1 MAADLREFAGRTLRG
16 DAERRALQRQEVGRD
31 IVAAAYLRGDFVL
44 TSGEH
49 SDYYFDKYLFETRPT
64 ILRRLSE
71 MLAERVPA
79 GVDRLAGTEVGGV
92 ALAAAVSLA
101 TGLPFVIVRR
111 DGRSGAGPVKG
122 ELHPGER
129 VLLIQDVVD
138 SGSQAITA
146 AQKIAGLG
154 ASIAGVVSVID
165 RQAGGARSI
174 ADAGYHYHPLYTL
187 DDLDPL
193 GARR

>member
-1 MAADLREFAGRTLRG
+1 MTAELREFTGSTTQSEV
-16 DAERRALQRQEVGRD
+16 ERRALQRKEVGSD

-49 SDYYFDKYLFETRPT
+49 SDYYFDKYLFETKPT
-64 ILRRLSE
+64 ILRRLAD
-71 MLAERVPA
+71 MLAEKVPA

-111 DGRSGAGPVKG
+111 DERSTGPVKG
-122 ELHPGER
+122 ELHAGER

-146 AQKIAGLG
+146 ASKIKGLG
-154 ASIAGVVSVID
+154 AAVAGVVSVID
-165 RQAGGARSI
+165 RKAGGARRI
-174 ADAGYHYHPLYTL
+174 ADAGYHYDPLYTL
-187 DDLDPL
+187 NDLDI
-193 GARR
+193 

>member
-1 MAADLREFAGRTLRG
+1 MVPDLHEFKFTGSS
-16 DAERRALQRQEVGRD
+16 DNEVERRALQRNEVGRD

-44 TSGEH
+44 SSGER
-49 SDYYFDKYLFETRPT
+49 SDYYFDKYLFETKPT
-64 ILRRLSE
+64 ILRRLAE
-71 MLAERVPA
+71 MLAEMVPA
-79 GVDRLAGTEVGGV
+79 GADRLAGTEVGGV

-111 DGRSGAGPVKG
+111 DERSTGPIKG
-122 ELHPGER
+122 ELHGGER

-165 RQAGGARSI
+165 RQAEGAGRI

-187 DDLDPL
+187 DDLDL
-193 GARR
+193 

>member
-1 MAADLREFAGRTLRG
+1 MSADLREFAGSNPLN
-16 DAERRALQRQEVGRD
+16 DAERRALQRKEVGSD

-49 SDYYFDKYLFETRPT
+49 RDYYFDKYLFETKPT
-64 ILRRLSE
+64 ILRRLAE
-71 MLAERVPA
+71 MLAEKVPA

-111 DGRSGAGPVKG
+111 EQRSSGGPVKG
-122 ELHPGER
+122 ELQGGER

-146 AQKIAGLG
+146 AHKITGLG
-154 ASIAGVVSVID
+154 ASVAGVVSVID
-165 RQAGGARSI
+165 RQAGGVRNI
-174 ADAGYHYHPLYTL
+174 ADAGYHYDPLYTL
-187 DDLDPL
+187 SELDI
-193 GARR
+193 